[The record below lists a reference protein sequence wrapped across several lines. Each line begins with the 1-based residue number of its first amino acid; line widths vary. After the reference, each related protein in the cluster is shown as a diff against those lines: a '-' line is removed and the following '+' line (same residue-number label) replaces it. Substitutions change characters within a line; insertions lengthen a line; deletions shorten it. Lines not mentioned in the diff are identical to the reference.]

1 MLLGWLF
8 SGPRVHRAE
17 VARAVAETRVAEI
30 ERARTSIADTFA
42 AEAQTSFPVEAV
54 DGAEAA
60 VRGAD
65 VVVTVTSAR
74 DPIVE
79 LDWLAPGAHVNAVG
93 SSIPAAR
100 ELDAATIAAAALFV
114 DSRESIVNESG
125 EYLRAVEEEGIG
137 PDHIR
142 AELGEVLA
150 GSSAGRGSDDELTVF
165 DSVGLAA
172 EDLAAAEFLY
182 RRARSEGAGAV
193 VPF

>member
-1 MLLGWLF
+1 MTG
-8 SGPRVHRAE
+8 V
-17 VARAVAETRVAEI
+17 
-30 ERARTSIADTFA
+30 
-42 AEAQTSFPVEAV
+42 QTCAL
-54 DGAEAA
+54 
-60 VRGAD
+60 
-65 VVVTVTSAR
+65 
-74 DPIVE
+74 PIY
-79 LDWLAPGAHVNAVG
+79 
-93 SSIPAAR
+93 
-100 ELDAATIAAAALFV
+100 
-114 DSRESIVNESG
+114 ESG
-125 EYLRAVEEEGIG
+125 EYFRAVEEEGIG